1 MVGRKLMIG
10 PALTLHAGWQVVPLD
25 ATRNYGPKKMWV
37 VASTAADI
45 TLSTDGVNS
54 FVLKSGY
61 TLEVDLDG
69 APFLTTRS
77 SELVSNGDFTTATG
91 NNWWNYKAAGG
102 ATGWTMAGGH
112 AHIHSAVTTLCPLGQ
127 TLSVADDSIY
137 EVKYSAVHWGT
148 AATGRMWPSLG
159 GTNLVATGATGIY
172 TDRTECI
179 VASNST
185 GPLRF
190 MANAGTHMS
199 LDDVS
204 VKKITG
210 SQLLF
215 AKANTGV
222 ILQVMF
228 TI

>member
-1 MVGRKLMIG
+1 MVGKKLMIG

-37 VASTAADI
+37 VASTAADV
-45 TLSTDGVNS
+45 TLSTNGTDA

-77 SELVSNGDFTTATG
+77 ADLVSNGNFTTATG
-91 NNWWNYKAAGG
+91 NNWWNYKAAGA
-102 ATGWTMAGGH
+102 ATGWTISGGSAHHHAGE
-112 AHIHSAVTTLCPLGQ
+112 AAACSFGQ
-127 TLSVADDSIY
+127 TLSVVDDSIY
-137 EVKYSAVHWGT
+137 EVKYSVVKWGT
-148 AATGRMWPSLG
+148 AATGKLGVSLAG
-159 GTNLVATGATGIY
+159 VTLSATGPTGIK
-172 TDRTECI
+172 DRTECI
-179 VASNST
+179 TAANST
-185 GPLRF
+185 GPIRF
-190 MANAGTHMS
+190 KPGTTGFHGS
-199 LDDVS
+199 LDNVS